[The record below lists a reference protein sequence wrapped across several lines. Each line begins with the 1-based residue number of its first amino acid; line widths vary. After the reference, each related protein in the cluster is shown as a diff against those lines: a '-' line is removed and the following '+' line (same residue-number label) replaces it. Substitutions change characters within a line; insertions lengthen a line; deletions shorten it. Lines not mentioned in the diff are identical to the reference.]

1 MCCWDDIC
9 DSLKDECCCCCGESA
24 SDIQQRADQ
33 ERRER
38 AAAREKEESN
48 KQAKIAQLKTEIW
61 AFSHDQPLSETE
73 EQRAERWKNL
83 KKAVTDLSVLTGE
96 PPVYPDMNT
105 ATARQA
111 ASGTA
116 TPSKVSTIYSLF
128 LCLSK
133 IHY

>member
-1 MCCWDDIC
+1 MCIC
-9 DSLKDECCCCCGESA
+9 DDDECCRFCGESA
-24 SDIQQRADQ
+24 SDIQQRAAQ
-33 ERRER
+33 ERREQ
-38 AAAREKEESN
+38 ATAREKEEAN
-48 KQAKIAQLKTEIW
+48 KQQKIAQLKTEVW

-111 ASGTA
+111 TSGTA
-116 TPSKVSTIYSLF
+116 TPSKVSTLYSLF

-133 IHY
+133 ICY

>member
-1 MCCWDDIC
+1 MCCCGDIC
-9 DSLKDECCCCCGESA
+9 DGLKDECCCCGESSA
-24 SDIQQRADQ
+24 DIQQREAQ
-33 ERRER
+33 ERRQR
-38 AAAREKEESN
+38 ATAAREKEEAG
-48 KQAKIAQLKTEIW
+48 KQKKIAQLKTEVW

-73 EQRAERWKNL
+73 EQRAERWNKL

-116 TPSKVSTIYSLF
+116 TPSKVSAIYSLF

-133 IHY
+133 ICY